1 MDFITQV
8 VHQLQKMTE
17 KEKDSWILSQ
27 AKLTAEGRQAD
38 FLLSL
43 TGSKKV
49 MGMPSEQEIAGF
61 CQKVESGEIYLEYM
75 TRYCEFD
82 RAGHYDTVNLTVR
95 DTIWTTGRCGTRI
108 LLGQGNFWIAY
119 LSAAM
124 SCSCWMTVRWRQIFW
139 RGF

>member
-8 VHQLQKMTE
+8 THQLQKMTE

-75 TRYCEFD
+75 TRYCES
-82 RAGHYDTVNLTVR
+82 
-95 DTIWTTGRCGTRI
+95 RI
-108 LLGQGNFWIAY
+108 YRLP
-119 LSAAM
+119 
-124 SCSCWMTVRWRQIFW
+124 
-139 RGF
+139 